1 MNRRQFFFGGNIAI
15 IAATAGALL
24 ANWQT
29 RISSASG
36 SPMNRRQFFF
46 GGNIAI
52 IAATAGALLANWQ
65 TRISS
70 ASAEAVKALFER
82 EWFSPDQKPISTAD
96 WKNKVLVVNFWASWC
111 PPCIEEMPALDKVQS
126 EYDPK
131 KMLIVGIG
139 IDSPSN
145 IRQFIETTIISYPIV
160 LGGLGGNEI
169 NKMLGNPSGAL
180 PFTVVIN
187 PKGDIKGSK
196 LGKISEDELR
206 KMIKE
211 AI

>member
-1 MNRRQFFFGGNIAI
+1 MNRRQFLLGGSIAI
-15 IAATAGALL
+15 IAAAAGALI
-24 ANWQT
+24 ANWRT
-29 RISSASG
+29 SVGSASH
-36 SPMNRRQFFF
+36 
-46 GGNIAI
+46 
-52 IAATAGALLANWQ
+52 
-65 TRISS
+65 
-70 ASAEAVKALFER
+70 EAVKALFER

-111 PPCIEEMPALDKVQS
+111 PPCVEEMPALDKIQG

-131 KMLIVGIG
+131 NMLIVGIG

-160 LGGLGGNEI
+160 LGGLGGNDI

-187 PKGDIKGSK
+187 AKGNIAGTK

-206 KMIKE
+206 KLIKE

>member
-1 MNRRQFFFGGNIAI
+1 MNRRQFLLGSGVAI
-15 IAATAGALL
+15 IAATAGALI
-24 ANWQT
+24 ANWKT
-29 RISSASG
+29 SLHKAS
-36 SPMNRRQFFF
+36 N
-46 GGNIAI
+46 
-52 IAATAGALLANWQ
+52 
-65 TRISS
+65 
-70 ASAEAVKALFER
+70 EAVSALFER
-82 EWFSPDQKPISTAD
+82 EWFSPDQRPISTAD
-96 WKNKVLVVNFWASWC
+96 WKNKVLIVNFWASWC
-111 PPCIEEMPALDKVQS
+111 PPCVEEMPTLDKIQG
-126 EYDPK
+126 EFDPK

-160 LGGLGGNEI
+160 LGGLGGNEV

-180 PFTVVIN
+180 PFTVAIN
-187 PKGDIKGSK
+187 AKGAITGRK